1 MTATPGPQRLF
12 ATVEPWFEE
21 AFAEH
26 GQGFDVRWEL
36 GLCTLPHPTEKQRM
50 VSSLVLYAEVPINNG
65 LQRFANTVFISAG
78 VDEAYAREM
87 VKDLLGN
94 FRQKIAEV
102 GNGFAPPPGI
112 DLEDLATPPAS

>member
-1 MTATPGPQRLF
+1 MTKPQRLF

-26 GQGFDVRWEL
+26 GEGLDVRWEL
-36 GLCTLPHPTEKQRM
+36 GLCTLPHPTLKSQM
-50 VSSLVLYAEVPINNG
+50 ASSLVLYAEIPIGND

-78 VDEAYAREM
+78 VNEAYAHEM

-112 DLEDLATPPAS
+112 DLEDFATPPAS

>member
-1 MTATPGPQRLF
+1 MTGQTGPQRLF
-12 ATVEPWFEE
+12 ATVEPWFEQ

-26 GQGFDVRWEL
+26 GEGLAVRWEL
-36 GLCTLPHPTEKQRM
+36 GLCTLPHPTEQQRM
-50 VSSLVLYAEVPINNG
+50 ISSLVLYAEVPIDNG

-78 VDEAYAREM
+78 VDEAYASET

-102 GNGFAPPPGI
+102 GSGFAPPLGVNL
-112 DLEDLATPPAS
+112 DDFAKPPAS